1 VEKFMSHDAINSWV
15 DNAKKPIP
23 AAAKSAAIQVVTR
36 AQEQARGNL
45 IIDIAEKIR
54 PYLVKMFEGVR
65 DENGLL
71 MQQAH
76 VRGIALNMAQNIAK
90 EQEIKIQVKN

>member
-1 VEKFMSHDAINSWV
+1 MSHDAINSWV